1 MCRGARAWRD
11 KEEKWKCEMK
21 CEEFEEMGLD
31 AERDA
36 SLSEVE
42 RAAAR
47 EHASTC
53 PRCASLQ
60 DSWQAARVEL
70 HAFAEATAAAES
82 PARVEMR
89 LRQEFRTQHRT
100 MKTRRTAVIAAW
112 ALATAAVLIGAV
124 SWINWRKSQMEEA
137 VRQLNAPQNSVA
149 RAVNNGGEEGNNVNG
164 MREPSAPQQQSS
176 ANNESADTLVADN
189 ELSNFTLLPGVL
201 PADADDTEIVR
212 VRMQRG
218 ALGALGL
225 PVNEERAGEWIQVDL
240 LVGDDGLPQAVRLP
254 Q

>member
-1 MCRGARAWRD
+1 
-11 KEEKWKCEMK
+11 MK
-21 CEEFEEMGLD
+21 CEEFDAIGLD

-36 SLSEVE
+36 SLSELE

-47 EHASTC
+47 EHASAC
-53 PRCASLQ
+53 SRCAALQ

-70 HAFAEATAAAES
+70 KGFADSTAAAET

-89 LRQEFRTQHRT
+89 LRQEFRTQHGT
-100 MKTRRTAVIAAW
+100 MKTRHVAVIAAW
-112 ALATAAVLIGAV
+112 ALAAAAVLAGAV
-124 SWINWRKSQMEEA
+124 SWSSWRKSQQEEA
-137 VRQLNAPQNSVA
+137 ARHLATPKNSVLA
-149 RAVNNGGEEGNNVNG
+149 PTQNDGTKSGANLQNTANGAQ
-164 MREPSAPQQQSS
+164 PDS
-176 ANNESADTLVADN
+176 ANSDSTETLVADN
-189 ELSNFTLLPGVL
+189 ELRNFTLLPGAL
-201 PADADDTEIVR
+201 PAEADDAEIVR

-254 Q
+254 QQ